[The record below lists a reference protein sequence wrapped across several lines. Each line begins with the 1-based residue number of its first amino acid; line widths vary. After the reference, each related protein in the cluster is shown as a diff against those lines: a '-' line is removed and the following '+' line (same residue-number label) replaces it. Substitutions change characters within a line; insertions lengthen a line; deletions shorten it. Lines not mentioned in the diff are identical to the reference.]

1 MKTVYYNANVIT
13 MGENGVQEAFA
24 CEDGSFIDVGTN
36 ERILSVYPDAAKN
49 DLNQQTVMPSFL
61 DAHSHLSSYA
71 NTFLQA
77 SLDEAESFADI
88 LRILGKFAEDRKI
101 RNGEWLIANGYDH
114 NCLKEKRQ
122 PTKEML
128 DDSFPGI
135 CTVLQHKSGHFGV
148 LSSAAL
154 RATGMEGKDDDGYL
168 KENEYV
174 DAIKKLPI
182 ATGQDMADAYKS
194 AQLAYAS
201 YGITTIQE
209 GMMVSQMIP
218 IYNMLLSQNMFML
231 DVVGYPQIADADKFY
246 DAFPQCNDTY
256 YANFRLGGYKILMD
270 GSPQGRT
277 AWMKTPYEGSTDEFG
292 VSNMTDDAVKDAI
305 RKSITDHRQLLA
317 HCNGDMA
324 AEQLLTCADEAATVE
339 DLAEIR
345 PVLIHGQLLAT
356 NQLPRIKK
364 YGIIPSFFIAH
375 CYYWG
380 DTHIENFGYE
390 RARKISPA
398 GSALKDG
405 IMFTFHQDTPVIKP
419 DMMRT
424 VWCAVNRITKNGVV
438 LGDDERIP
446 VIEAL
451 KAVTINVARQYGEDK
466 TKGSIEPR
474 KNADFI
480 ILSDDPLTS
489 DPMKLSEI
497 KVVKTYR
504 CGKCIY
510 ERKL

>member
-1 MKTVYYNANVIT
+1 
-13 MGENGVQEAFA
+13 
-24 CEDGSFIDVGTN
+24 
-36 ERILSVYPDAAKN
+36 
-49 DLNQQTVMPSFL
+49 
-61 DAHSHLSSYA
+61 
-71 NTFLQA
+71 
-77 SLDEAESFADI
+77 
-88 LRILGKFAEDRKI
+88 
-101 RNGEWLIANGYDH
+101 
-114 NCLKEKRQ
+114 
-122 PTKEML
+122 ML

-148 LSSAAL
+148 FSSAAL
-154 RATGMEGKDDDGYL
+154 RETGMAGKDDDGYL

-174 DAIKKLPI
+174 EAIKKLPI

-194 AQLAYAS
+194 AQLSYAS

-218 IYNMLLSQNMFML
+218 IYNMLISQNMLML
-231 DVVGYPQIADADKFY
+231 DVVGYPQISDADKFY
-246 DAFPQCNDTY
+246 DAFPQCKDTY
-256 YANFRLGGYKILMD
+256 DANFRLGGYKILMD

-277 AWMKTPYEGSTDEFG
+277 AWMKTPYVGSIDEFG
-292 VSNMTDDAVKDAI
+292 VSNMTD
-305 RKSITDHRQLLA
+305 
-317 HCNGDMA
+317 
-324 AEQLLTCADEAATVE
+324 
-339 DLAEIR
+339 
-345 PVLIHGQLLAT
+345 
-356 NQLPRIKK
+356 
-364 YGIIPSFFIAH
+364 FIAH

-405 IMFTFHQDTPVIKP
+405 IMFTFHQDTPVVEP

-438 LGDDERIP
+438 LGEDERIP
-446 VIEAL
+446 VLEAL
-451 KAVTINVARQYGEDK
+451 KAVTINVARQYGEDI

-504 CGKCIY
+504 AGKCIY
-510 ERKL
+510 DAA